1 MATRREMLL
10 RGGLI
15 AAVSASLGLFAA
27 GGERLEAPVAAQ
39 PVAAQSAPPA
49 QRPAAK
55 SESVRIDLLRR
66 DAQAR
71 PEGDAFAAHSWQPP
85 PPPPPRP
92 KVIAPE
98 PELADPPPA
107 PPAAPPLPFTFL
119 GAFEATGGKRVLYI
133 VEGDKVHAVSEGEIV
148 NELYQVEAVGADEM
162 VFMYLP
168 LKLKQTLSLG
178 NPK

>member
-10 RGGLI
+10 RGALI
-15 AAVSASLGLFAA
+15 AAVTASLGLFAA
-27 GGERLEAPVAAQ
+27 GGERLEAPAGAQ

-85 PPPPPRP
+85 PPPPRP
-92 KVIAPE
+92 KLIAPE
-98 PELADPPPA
+98 PELADPPPP

-119 GAFEATGGKRVLYI
+119 GAFEATGGKRVLYL

>member
-1 MATRREMLL
+1 PVMATRREMLL

-15 AAVSASLGLFAA
+15 AAVTASLGLFAA
-27 GGERLEAPVAAQ
+27 GGERPEAPVAA
-39 PVAAQSAPPA
+39 PVAPPA
-49 QRPAAK
+49 QRAPAKA
-55 SESVRIDLLRR
+55 ESVRIELLRR
-66 DAQAR
+66 DTQKR

-92 KVIAPE
+92 KLIAPE
-98 PELADPPPA
+98 PALADPPPP

-162 VFMYLP
+162 VFTYLP

-178 NPK
+178 N

>member
-15 AAVSASLGLFAA
+15 AAVTASLGLFAA
-27 GGERLEAPVAAQ
+27 GGERPEAPVAAQ

-85 PPPPPRP
+85 PPPQPRP
-92 KVIAPE
+92 KLVAPE

-133 VEGDKVHAVSEGEIV
+133 VEGDKVHTVSEGEIV

-178 NPK
+178 NAK

>member
-1 MATRREMLL
+1 MLL
-10 RGGLI
+10 RGALV
-15 AAVSASLGLFAA
+15 AAVTASLGLFAA
-27 GGERLEAPVAAQ
+27 GGDRTDAPAAAHPVAAQ
-39 PVAAQSAPPA
+39 GAPPA
-49 QRPAAK
+49 QRPSAK

-92 KVIAPE
+92 KLIAPE
-98 PELADPPPA
+98 PELADAPP

-178 NPK
+178 NAK

>member
-10 RGGLI
+10 RGALI
-15 AAVSASLGLFAA
+15 AAVTASLGLFAA
-27 GGERLEAPVAAQ
+27 GGERLEAPAGAQ
-39 PVAAQSAPPA
+39 PVAAQNAPPA

-71 PEGDAFAAHSWQPP
+71 PEGDAFAAHSWQA

-92 KVIAPE
+92 KLIAPE
-98 PELADPPPA
+98 PEPAEAPPA
-107 PPAAPPLPFTFL
+107 PPSAPPLPFTYL

-133 VEGDKVHAVSEGEIV
+133 VEGDKVHAVSEGETV
-148 NELYQVEAVGADEM
+148 NELYQVEAVGPDEM
-162 VFMYLP
+162 VFLYLP
-168 LKLKQTLSLG
+168 LKQRQTLGLG
-178 NPK
+178 GTK

>member
-1 MATRREMLL
+1 
-10 RGGLI
+10 
-15 AAVSASLGLFAA
+15 
-27 GGERLEAPVAAQ
+27 
-39 PVAAQSAPPA
+39 PA

-55 SESVRIDLLRR
+55 SESVRIELLRR
-66 DAQAR
+66 DAQTR

-85 PPPPPRP
+85 PSPPPV
-92 KVIAPE
+92 KTIAPE

-107 PPAAPPLPFTFL
+107 PVAPPLPFTFL

-133 VEGDKVHAVSEGEIV
+133 VEGDKVHAVSEGESV

-162 VFMYLP
+162 VFTYLP

-178 NPK
+178 NAK

>member
-10 RGGLI
+10 RGALI
-15 AAVSASLGLFAA
+15 AAVTASLGLFAA

-39 PVAAQSAPPA
+39 
-49 QRPAAK
+49 RPAAK
-55 SESVRIDLLRR
+55 MENVRIDLLRR

-85 PPPPPRP
+85 PPPPRP
-92 KVIAPE
+92 KLIAPE
-98 PELADPPPA
+98 PELADPPPP

-119 GAFEATGGKRVLYI
+119 GAFEAGGKRVLYI

-162 VFMYLP
+162 VFVYLP

>member
-15 AAVSASLGLFAA
+15 AAVTASLGSSPRAATRRQLPLPLNPLPLKARPRRNAPRRRARACASTSFAA
-27 GGERLEAPVAAQ
+27 TRRRAPRAT
-39 PVAAQSAPPA
+39 PSP
-49 QRPAAK
+49 
-55 SESVRIDLLRR
+55 RI
-66 DAQAR
+66 
-71 PEGDAFAAHSWQPP
+71 PGTP

-92 KVIAPE
+92 KLIAPE
-98 PELADPPPA
+98 PESRTPPP
-107 PPAAPPLPFTFL
+107 PPVAPPLPFTFL
-119 GAFEATGGKRVLYI
+119 GAFEAGGKRVLYI
-133 VEGDKVHAVSEGEIV
+133 VEGDKVHAVSEGEVV

-162 VFMYLP
+162 VFTYLP

>member
-10 RGGLI
+10 RGALI
-15 AAVSASLGLFAA
+15 AAVTASLGLFAA
-27 GGERLEAPVAAQ
+27 GGERLEAPAGAQ
-39 PVAAQSAPPA
+39 PVAAQNAPPA

-85 PPPPPRP
+85 PPPPRP
-92 KVIAPE
+92 KLIAPE
-98 PELADPPPA
+98 PELADPPPP

-119 GAFEATGGKRVLYI
+119 GAFEATGGKRVLYL

>member
-15 AAVSASLGLFAA
+15 AAVTASLGLFAA
-27 GGERLEAPVAAQ
+27 GGDPPAALVAGPA
-39 PVAAQSAPPA
+39 APPA

-55 SESVRIDLLRR
+55 SESVRIELLRR
-66 DAQAR
+66 DVQTR

-92 KVIAPE
+92 KLIAPE
-98 PELADPPPA
+98 PDLGDPPPA
-107 PPAAPPLPFTFL
+107 PAAPPLPFTFL

-133 VEGDKVHAVSEGEIV
+133 VEGDKVHAVSEGESV

-178 NPK
+178 NAK

>member
-15 AAVSASLGLFAA
+15 AAVTASLGLFAA
-27 GGERLEAPVAAQ
+27 GGERPEAPVAAQ
-39 PVAAQSAPPA
+39 STPAA

-92 KVIAPE
+92 KLIAPE

-162 VFMYLP
+162 VFVYLP

-178 NPK
+178 NAK

>member
-1 MATRREMLL
+1 MTTRREMLL
-10 RGGLI
+10 RSGLI
-15 AAVSASLGLFAA
+15 AAVTASLGLFAA
-27 GGERLEAPVAAQ
+27 GGDPPAAPVTAQ

-71 PEGDAFAAHSWQPP
+71 PAGDAFAAHSWQPP

-92 KVIAPE
+92 KLIAPE
-98 PELADPPPA
+98 PELADPPP
-107 PPAAPPLPFTFL
+107 PPPVAPPLPFTFL
-119 GAFEATGGKRVLYI
+119 GAFEAGGKRVLYI

-162 VFMYLP
+162 VFTYLP

>member
-15 AAVSASLGLFAA
+15 AAVTASLGLFAA
-27 GGERLEAPVAAQ
+27 GGDRLEAPVAAQ

-71 PEGDAFAAHSWQPP
+71 PEGDAFSAHSWQPP
-85 PPPPPRP
+85 PPPPPRA
-92 KVIAPE
+92 KLIAPE
-98 PELADPPPA
+98 PELADPPP
-107 PPAAPPLPFTFL
+107 PPFTFL

-133 VEGDKVHAVSEGEIV
+133 VEGDKVHAVSEGETV

-162 VFMYLP
+162 VFTYLP

-178 NPK
+178 NTK